1 MEKEIPQTQCA
12 IQLVGP
18 DKLELNT
25 KKEVYAPGPHQMIGK
40 IDAVGLCFSDLKL
53 LKQFDGHVRK
63 SEVIAGID
71 TSILEELPSYQPG
84 NNPTV
89 PGHEVFCT
97 IVCSGDEVSRHKPG
111 EKVLVQTDYRWLKTA
126 GSNSAFGYNIEG
138 GLQEYVLMD
147 ERVIVDPNLDE
158 SFLIPVEK
166 DLSSSSIAL
175 VEPWACVECSYVTEE
190 RNTILMNSRLL
201 VVADSDRVIEGLEES
216 FPSEGGPASITTCY
230 PDQGQGKVLENLGV
244 TPELTDSVVGLA
256 DEAFDDIVYF
266 GSNKETI
273 EVLNDKLAANGI
285 INIVLG
291 GETIGEDVSVGVG
304 RTHYGMTRW
313 IGTVGTDAAESYR
326 NIPETGEVRF
336 GDNAL
341 IVGAA
346 GPMGQ
351 MHTIRLVSSGIEN
364 LSVIGVDFDNDRLAT
379 LGEKVNSL
387 AEERGVSLLLINPQ
401 ETPLEDKFS
410 YFAIMAPVGAVVA
423 QAIKDST
430 DGALINIFA
439 GIPASV
445 KQEIDLDTYIAN
457 RCFMFG
463 TSGSRLSDMKIVLQK
478 VLSGQLN
485 TDRSVDAVSGM
496 AGAIDGI
503 RAVEARSLAG
513 KIIVYPQ
520 LKELPLTPLSEMA
533 DKYPTVAEKLDAGIW
548 TNEAEKELL
557 QVAAL

>member
-1 MEKEIPQTQCA
+1 MEKEIPQTQFA

-25 KKEVYAPGPHQMIGK
+25 QKEVYAPGPHQMVGK

-63 SEVIAGID
+63 SEVVSGID

-84 NNPTV
+84 SNPTV

-97 IVCSGDEVSRHKPG
+97 IVSSGDEVSRHKPG
-111 EKVLVQTDYRWLKTA
+111 EKVLVQTDYRWLKTTD
-126 GSNSAFGYNIEG
+126 SNSAFGYNIEG

-175 VEPWACVECSYVTEE
+175 VEPWACVECSYLTEE

-201 VVADSDRVIEGLEES
+201 VVVDSDRVIEGLEES
-216 FPSEGGPASITTCY
+216 LSSEGGPASITIFSA
-230 PDQGQGKVLENLGV
+230 DQGQEKALENLGV
-244 TPELTDSVVGLA
+244 TPELTDSVAGLA

-313 IGTVGTDAAESYR
+313 IGTAGTDAAKSYR
-326 NIPETGEVRF
+326 NIPVTGEARI

-364 LSVIGVDFDNDRLAT
+364 LSVIGTDFDNDRLAS

-387 AEERGVSLLLINPQ
+387 AEERGISLSLVNPQ

-423 QAIKDST
+423 QAIKDSAE
-430 DGALINIFA
+430 GALINIFA

-463 TSGSRLSDMKIVLQK
+463 TSGSRLSDMKVVLQK

-520 LKELPLTPLSEMA
+520 LRELPLTPLSELIE
-533 DKYPTVAEKLDAGIW
+533 KYPTVAEKLDAGIW